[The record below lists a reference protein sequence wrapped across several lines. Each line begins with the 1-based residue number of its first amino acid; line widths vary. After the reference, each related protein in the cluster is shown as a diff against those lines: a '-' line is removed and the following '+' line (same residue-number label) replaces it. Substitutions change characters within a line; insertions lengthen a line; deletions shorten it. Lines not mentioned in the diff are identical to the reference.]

1 MAASV
6 PQAPPGGS
14 IRGHAG
20 SRRRA
25 AVACSLGIGIP
36 FGAER
41 VTHRPPQARPLGFAF
56 QRYALFP
63 HLTVLE
69 NVAFGLKVR
78 RVRAKER
85 RRRAMEMLELV
96 HLPHLAN
103 RLPSQISGGQAQRVA
118 LARALAPEPSV
129 LLLATIVAPVALP
142 GLFIGIA
149 LLTFFASIHVHP
161 SLRTVVVAHAVYT
174 LGFYVVIA
182 AARFSGLDAA
192 LEEAAWTLGAGRW
205 AVARLVVWPL
215 VRPALFAALALCLAL
230 SLDEFVITFFVI
242 GAQNTLPIVIFS
254 NVRSVVTPEI
264 NAVSTLILA
273 VTAVLTI
280 AAIQLTWSRANR

>member
-1 MAASV
+1 V
-6 PQAPPGGS
+6 RVRS
-14 IRGHAG
+14 ILLGAYVSIALAFLLLPVAIIVLFSFNSGANLSFPLRGLAG
-20 SRRRA
+20 HWY
-25 AVACSLGIGIP
+25 G
-36 FGAER
+36 
-41 VTHRPPQARPLGFAF
+41 T
-56 QRYALFP
+56 ALHDP
-63 HLTVLE
+63 KMVSALE
-69 NVAFGLKVR
+69 NSLIVGAG
-78 RVRAKER
+78 
-85 RRRAMEMLELV
+85 MLAV
-96 HLPHLAN
+96 
-103 RLPSQISGGQAQRVA
+103 VA
-118 LARALAPEPSV
+118 LVGTPAAWAIARGRFRGRG

-264 NAVSTLILA
+264 NAVATVLLLTSWLSVGVAALLIQSSARRRRVALA
-273 VTAVLTI
+273 EFVEVGG
-280 AAIQLTWSRANR
+280 